1 MKNEWY
7 EIAVSYIDDGG
18 TESVESKDT
27 LAEAIKFV
35 ANCDEFKW
43 DEVEFMFIDRWWC
56 DTDKYSNTK
65 FDEPA
70 IVFNKKEMEWEE
82 QWLYPDDLGEDLVI
96 NIFDGNQI
104 NIYTLPENWRKLSKI
119 TSIHNLMN
127 LL

>member
-7 EIAVSYIDDGG
+7 EIAVSYTDDGG

-27 LAEAIKFV
+27 LVEAIKFV

-56 DTDKYSNTK
+56 DADKYSNTK

-104 NIYTLPENWRKLSKI
+104 NIYTLPENWRRLSKI
-119 TSIHNLMN
+119 TSIHNLMIEK
-127 LL
+127 

>member
-56 DTDKYSNTK
+56 DADKYSNTK

-70 IVFNKKEMEWEE
+70 IIFNKKQEDEI
-82 QWLYPDDLGEDLVI
+82 WLYPDDLGEDLVI

-104 NIYTLPENWRKLSKI
+104 NIYTLPENWRKLSQI
-119 TSIHNLMN
+119 TSIHNLMMEKQ
-127 LL
+127 